1 MPVCVLRASSSTGI
15 AAGIS
20 LSLGCGFVTLGGML
34 IRIIALIYLLTLPV
48 RAVELVLNFG
58 DAGAEQSP
66 AGFTNVFAGEG
77 QAGLW
82 LARADESLGATSNVV
97 LTPTR
102 KNLKDEYFSMC
113 VYQREKFDDF
123 TLTTKFKIV
132 DGLVEQMAGI
142 VFRFQDEKNFYV
154 IRASALG
161 NNLRFYK
168 VVAGIRSQP
177 IGPALEMKL
186 GEWHE
191 LKIECRGNK
200 IRSWLNGREAI
211 PELTDTSFAVGK
223 IGFWTKS
230 DSVCRFA
237 DTRVNYTPRE
247 PFAAVLVRDS
257 LKTNPRLLGLKIYV
271 NDEKGEPRI
280 IASKDDSEVGAAGGD
295 SERGAIAGGHV
306 FYGREKDSVSVV
318 QPLRDRNGEPIAAVR
333 VVMRPYPGQ
342 IEQAVLQRANPI
354 VKEMQFRVQSLEEL
368 R

>member
-1 MPVCVLRASSSTGI
+1 MFIRVL
-15 AAGIS
+15 
-20 LSLGCGFVTLGGML
+20 
-34 IRIIALIYLLTLPV
+34 ALICLLALPLQ
-48 RAVELVLNFG
+48 AAELILDFG
-58 DAGAEQSP
+58 TAGAEQSP
-66 AGFTNVFAGEG
+66 DGFTNVVAGEG
-77 QAGLW
+77 VAGLW
-82 LARADESLGATSNVV
+82 LARVDESLGATNNIV
-97 LTPTR
+97 LTQTR
-102 KNLKDEYFSMC
+102 KNLKDEHFPMC

-154 IRASALG
+154 IRASGIG
-161 NNLRFYK
+161 NNIRFYK

-177 IGPALEMKL
+177 IGPALEMKV
-186 GEWHE
+186 GEWHD

-200 IRSWLNGREAI
+200 IRAWFNGREAI
-211 PELTDTSFAVGK
+211 PELTDTSFAKGK

-237 DTRVNYTPRE
+237 DTRINYTPRE
-247 PFAAVLVRDS
+247 PLAAALVRDC
-257 LKTNPRLLGLKIYV
+257 LIANPRLAGLKIYV
-271 NDEKGEPRI
+271 KDEQGVPRV
-280 IASKDDSEVGAAGGD
+280 IASKDVAEVGSAGGE
-295 SERGAIAGGHV
+295 SEKGAIANGHV
-306 FYGREKDSVSVV
+306 YYGKEKDTVSVV

-333 VVMRPYPGQ
+333 VVMNAFPGQ